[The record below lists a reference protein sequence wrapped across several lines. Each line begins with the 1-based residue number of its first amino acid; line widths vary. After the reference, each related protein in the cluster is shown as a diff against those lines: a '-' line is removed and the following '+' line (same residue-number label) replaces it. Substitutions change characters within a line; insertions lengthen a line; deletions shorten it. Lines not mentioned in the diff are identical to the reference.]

1 MNTRLNEL
9 RSFLAGEM
17 RKDVSDIAGIDP
29 EVIDLCNALN
39 NIVGVRTY
47 ESCCGH
53 GKEPFR
59 VWFRVKS
66 LKPLPK
72 IAYWCNPCHC
82 SAGMWQLIATT
93 DCAMSPIRF
102 RIESKDV
109 GEVAYRQAAD
119 MAQRINGMLRGE
131 MEE

>member
-1 MNTRLNEL
+1 M
-9 RSFLAGEM
+9 S
-17 RKDVSDIAGIDP
+17 KDVSSIEGIDP
-29 EVIDLCNALN
+29 EVVDLCNALN
-39 NIVGVRTY
+39 NIPGVRTS

-53 GKEPFR
+53 GKEPFCI
-59 VWFRVKS
+59 WFRVKS

-131 MEE
+131 NV